1 MMRVSAVASYKDQPV
16 TQLAD
21 AFTPYENLA
30 EQLIPFACE
39 SDDGAHD
46 IAHILR
52 VFRNAMRIL
61 REEGGHGEVL
71 AAAVLLH
78 DCVSVEKNSPLRAQ
92 ASRLAAEKASGLL
105 RDIGW
110 AEIDIAAVA
119 HAITTHSFSA
129 NSPPETLEAKILQD
143 ADRLDAIGAIGVAR
157 CFYIGGRMNSLLH
170 DVADPAAEHRP
181 LDDSRFTLD
190 HIPAKLFKL
199 ANGFQTD
206 AGRRLAAQR
215 HVRLVEFRRQFLEE
229 SGYELSPGFEG

>member
-1 MMRVSAVASYKDQPV
+1 MTELS
-16 TQLAD
+16 D

-30 EQLIPFACE
+30 AQLLPFACE
-39 SDDGAHD
+39 SNDGSHD

-71 AAAVLLH
+71 VAAVLLH
-78 DCVSVEKNSPLRAQ
+78 DCVAVEKNSPLRAQ
-92 ASRLAAEKASGLL
+92 ASRLAAEKACGLL
-105 RDIGW
+105 RNIGW
-110 AEIDIAAVA
+110 AEVDIAAVA

-170 DVADPAAEHRP
+170 DLADPAAKHRP
-181 LDDSRFTLD
+181 LADSRFALD
-190 HIPAKLFKL
+190 HFPAKLFKL
-199 ANGFQTD
+199 ANAFQTE

-215 HVRLVEFRRQFLEE
+215 HVRLVEFHRQFLEE
-229 SGYELSPGFEG
+229 SGYGLSPDFEG